1 MSLKYAL
8 LGFLAE
14 SPKYGYEIKQKF
26 EGALG
31 NVWSVSYG
39 QLYPTL
45 RRLSELEWVTK
56 KTAPG
61 KKAAEKNIYSLT
73 PKGRKKLDEWLV
85 RPLRSNYKVKDE
97 FTLKFLFFNKLPRET
112 VLEYLR
118 NQQRRTIEQ
127 TGQLPARAG
136 LHPGGAGFLPA
147 GHHPQGDRAPGGGEP
162 AGWKRSWA
170 SCRPGLE
177 AGPLPAYCY
186 CSSYCY
192 WYFFSSSRVARAFCL
207 TVRMYGP
214 CAMRTR
220 AR

>member
-26 EGALG
+26 EEALG

-73 PKGRKKLDEWLV
+73 PKGRKKLDEWLL
-85 RPLRSNYKVKDE
+85 RPLRSSYKVKDE
-97 FTLKFLFFNKLPRET
+97 FTLKFLFFNKLPREL

-118 NQQRRTIEQ
+118 SQLGRTVEQRDSFQ
-127 TGQLPARAG
+127 RALDSTRG
-136 LHPGGAGFLPA
+136 ELDFFLQA
-147 GHHPQGDRAPGGGEP
+147 IIRKGIVH
-162 AGWKRSWA
+162 
-170 SCRPGLE
+170 LE
-177 AGPLPAYCY
+177 AEIRWLDGVVGDLAA
-186 CSSYCY
+186 
-192 WYFFSSSRVARAFCL
+192 RV
-207 TVRMYGP
+207 
-214 CAMRTR
+214 
-220 AR
+220 

>member
-14 SPKYGYEIKQKF
+14 SPRYGYEIKQKF

-61 KKAAEKNIYSLT
+61 KKAAEKNIYSIT
-73 PKGRKKLDEWLV
+73 PKGKKKLDEWLLK
-85 RPLRSNYKVKDE
+85 PLRSNYKVKDE
-97 FTLKFLFFNKLPRET
+97 FTLKFLFFNKLPKDL

-118 NQQRRTIEQ
+118 VQQRKTVLQKESFQQ
-127 TGQLPARAG
+127 TLQSIRDG
-136 LHPGGAGFLPA
+136 LDFYLQEIIRKGIIH
-147 GHHPQGDRAPGGGEP
+147 
-162 AGWKRSWA
+162 
-170 SCRPGLE
+170 LE
-177 AGPLPAYCY
+177 AENQWLEE
-186 CSSYCY
+186 
-192 WYFFSSSRVARAFCL
+192 VASAL
-207 TVRMYGP
+207 ESQTP
-214 CAMRTR
+214 S
-220 AR
+220 